1 MNIESRSQWTVGRKL
16 VTGFAA
22 VLILTIVVG
31 ATGLFALNTI
41 RGRVETSTTVDA
53 RMEKLA
59 NLIQISLLEAR
70 RNEKDF
76 FLRYKAEGIEAS
88 KATYVAAVEENV
100 AAILT
105 YTAEGASLPI
115 EASDQAQFQQIA
127 DLIGAYETDY
137 LKAIALVE
145 QRGHIDSGLEG
156 QFRDKIHEIESV
168 VEAAGLQQLTIDM
181 LTIRR
186 YEKDY
191 LLRGGQEYIDKVT
204 AAVADFKQEVAATS
218 TSELSV
224 ADQARLNTL
233 ADQYLDLFLQLTE
246 VEADLN
252 GAINAYRE
260 DAHAIE
266 PLATTLGSNANAH
279 FTASIDQVNQTIT
292 TANTAEI
299 AVLILAVFLSSGL
312 ALWLSRHISR
322 PVALL
327 TEATAAIAGG
337 DLQRQVV
344 VTSRDELGLLA
355 VTFNDMADKLRQ
367 RMAAEQ
373 AASERAAQ
381 LAQAEREANEYLQRT
396 VNDYLAMIERVASG
410 DLSARLTLNGNND
423 SMTVLGRHLN
433 TMVERLNHTTT
444 QIRETNE
451 RLQRTVNEY
460 LAMIERVSGGDLSV
474 RLSVGDQNDALTV
487 LGRHLNT
494 MVERLSDITTQI
506 REATMNMTAA
516 ASEIL
521 AATTQQAA
529 GASEQSSAIA
539 QTTTTIDE
547 VKTIVEQSFAK
558 AQAVAEQ
565 AQRTRDVSQTGQQA
579 VTDTI
584 DSMNQIKEKV
594 AGIAE
599 NILALSE
606 QTQQVGEI
614 ISTVND
620 IASQSNLLAL
630 NASVEAARAGEHGKG
645 FAVVAVEVRNLAEQ
659 SKQATAQVKAILNEI
674 QRATNATVMA
684 TEEGS
689 KGVEAGAQRTNQTG
703 ETIRQ
708 LAGSI
713 GESARAAQQIV
724 ASAQQQTTGMEQL
737 ALAMQNINQAT
748 LQNLASTRQAE
759 RAAQDMS
766 ALAKQMET
774 LVARYRLN

>member
-1 MNIESRSQWTVGRKL
+1 M
-16 VTGFAA
+16 GFAA
-22 VLILTIVVG
+22 VLLLTIIVG

-76 FLRYKAEGIEAS
+76 FLRYKTDGLEEAR
-88 KATYVAAVEENV
+88 AAYVPAVQEHV
-100 AAILT
+100 AAIRT
-105 YTAEGASLPI
+105 YAAEGAGLPVE
-115 EASDQAQFQQIA
+115 EADQAQFQEIA
-127 DLIGAYETDY
+127 DLIDNYETDY
-137 LKAIALVE
+137 LQAVSLVE
-145 QRGHIDSGLEG
+145 QRGHVDTGLEG
-156 QFRDKIHEIESV
+156 QFRDKIHEIEAV
-168 VEAAGLQQLTIDM
+168 VASAGLQQLTIDM

-186 YEKDY
+186 HEKDY
-191 LLRGGQEYIDKVT
+191 LLRGGQEYIDKVIG
-204 AAVADFKQEVAATS
+204 AVADLKQDIGAAPT
-218 TSELSV
+218 TELSV
-224 ADQARLNTL
+224 ADQARLTTL
-233 ADQYLDLFLQLTE
+233 ADQYLDLFLQLTQ
-246 VEADLN
+246 VEADLA
-252 GAINAYRE
+252 GAISAYRE

-266 PLATTLGSNANAH
+266 PLTAALGTSANTH
-279 FTASIDQVNQTIT
+279 YQDSIAQVNQTIT
-292 TANTAEI
+292 TANTTEI
-299 AVLILAVFLSSGL
+299 AVLVLAIFLSSGL
-312 ALWLSRHISR
+312 ALFLSRQISR
-322 PVALL
+322 PVSLL

-337 DLQRQVV
+337 DLDRQVV
-344 VTSRDELGLLA
+344 VASRDELGLLA
-355 VTFNDMADKLRQ
+355 TTFNHMSDNLRQ
-367 RMAAEQ
+367 RMEAEQ
-373 AASERAAQ
+373 KASERAAQ
-381 LAQAEREANEYLQRT
+381 LAQAEREANEYLQKT
-396 VNDYLAMIERVASG
+396 VNDYLAFIERVAGG
-410 DLSARLTLNGNND
+410 DLQARLNLNGQND

-451 RLQRTVNEY
+451 RLQRTVNDY
-460 LAMIERVSGGDLSV
+460 LAMIERVSSGDLTV
-474 RLSVGDQNDALTV
+474 RLNVSDQNDALTV

-494 MVERLSDITTQI
+494 MVERLSDITAQI
-506 REATMNMTAA
+506 REATNNMTAA
-516 ASEIL
+516 ATEIL

-579 VTDTI
+579 VSDTI
-584 DSMNQIKEKV
+584 ESMNQIKEKV

-614 ISTVND
+614 IATVND